1 MGWGQNGRMSY
12 ALAACVGFARVLHA
26 AGLACG
32 PERVQA
38 YLRAVEH
45 VGLYWAGRLTLCAE
59 PDDLLRYDKAFR
71 AWFGGDRPRVRQ
83 KIEVTVEQM
92 RLGLAAS
99 DAEVLRHKDFSE
111 LDAREREAFRQL
123 LQQLRPTPPLRRAL
137 RYRRARRGP
146 LDLRRT
152 VREMIEAGGE
162 TVPPRHRRRTRRPRR
177 VVLLIDVSGSMSA
190 YADGFLRFAHVVARR
205 MPVEV
210 LTVGTRLTRVTRQ
223 LRERDPERA
232 MRAASRAIP
241 DYEGGTRLGETLRAF
256 TRQWRQRGA
265 VVVLISDGWERGD
278 PLLLQDQVKRI
289 RRTSH
294 AVIWANPHAGK
305 PGYEPVQ
312 SGIAA
317 ALPHVDRLVAGHS
330 LEALRELLSEVRRA

>member
-1 MGWGQNGRMSY
+1 MSD
-12 ALAACVGFARVLHA
+12 ALSVCVGFTRVLRA

-32 PERVQA
+32 PDRVQA
-38 YLRAVEH
+38 YLRAAGH
-45 VGLYWAGRLTLCAE
+45 VDLYWAGRLTLCAD
-59 PDDLLRYDKAFR
+59 PDDLPRYDKAFQ
-71 AWFGGDRPRVRQ
+71 AWFGGERPRMRPR
-83 KIEVTVEQM
+83 IEVTVEQL

-99 DAEVLRHKDFSE
+99 DVEVLRHKDFSE
-111 LDAREREAFRQL
+111 LNPREREAFRQL
-123 LQQLRPTPPLRRAL
+123 LKQLRPVPPK
-137 RYRRARRGP
+137 RRARRMRKAAKGP
-146 LDLRRT
+146 VDPRRT
-152 VREMIEAGGE
+152 IRKMIEAGGE
-162 TVPPRHRRRTRRPRR
+162 IVLPEHRRRTRKPRR

-190 YADGFLRFAHVVARR
+190 YADGLIRFAHVLARS

-210 LTVGTRLTRVTRQ
+210 HTIGTRLTRVTRQ
-223 LRERDPERA
+223 LRERDPEQA
-232 MRAASRAIP
+232 MRAVARAVP
-241 DYEGGTRLGETLRAF
+241 DYEGGTRLGETLQAF

-265 VVVLISDGWERGD
+265 VVVLFSDGWERGD
-278 PLLLQDQVKRI
+278 PQLLAEQIRRI

-312 SGIAA
+312 SGILA